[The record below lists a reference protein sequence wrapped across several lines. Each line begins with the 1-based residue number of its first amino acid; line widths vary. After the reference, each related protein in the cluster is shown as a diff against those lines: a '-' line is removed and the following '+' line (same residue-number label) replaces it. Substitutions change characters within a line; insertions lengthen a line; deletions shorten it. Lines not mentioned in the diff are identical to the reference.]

1 MSKVLKS
8 ETDYEIAL
16 NRLCDLIQTDVLPDT
31 PESDEMDLLALVI
44 EDFETRH
51 YPILPP
57 NPLDAI
63 RFRLEQL
70 GKDDRE
76 LGRILGARSRQSEIL
91 NGKRK
96 LNLRM
101 IRALHRELKIPV
113 SSLIADY

>member
-1 MSKVLKS
+1 MVKVLKS
-8 ETDYEIAL
+8 EGEYEIAL
-16 NRLCDLIQTDVLPDT
+16 NRLYDLMQADVSPDT
-31 PESDEMDLLALVI
+31 PESDEMELLALLI

-51 YPILPP
+51 YPVLPP
-57 NPLDAI
+57 NPLEAI

-91 NGKRK
+91 SGKRK

-101 IRALHRELKIPV
+101 IRALHRELRIPV
-113 SSLIADY
+113 VSLISDY